1 MIERTLPRLR
11 LGGAFERP
19 AALGPA
25 AGSGGIAGSAHEEAC
40 ATSQAKARAA
50 QGAAARVAARR
61 SEAILSTPARA
72 GMLLGASAAVYA
84 VTLAGVSGL
93 QAQQDAAVIAA
104 RQPSVDRI
112 AAVRAA
118 NDSLEASL
126 VAIDAKA
133 RTLASDYAAAGG
145 DISSYQARL
154 DELAGLVA
162 TIQGSAAALPTR
174 IALPSVSMHGKVG
187 SSKAP
192 ATSSTTGAS
201 GG

>member
-1 MIERTLPRLR
+1 MTERTLPRLR
-11 LGGAFERP
+11 LGGSFERP
-19 AALGPA
+19 APSAPVPGSGIR
-25 AGSGGIAGSAHEEAC
+25 AGSGTGDVC
-40 ATSQAKARAA
+40 VTSQEKARAA

-84 VTLAGVSGL
+84 VTLASVSGL
-93 QAQQDAAVIAA
+93 QAQQDAAAIAA

-118 NDSLEASL
+118 NDSLEAAL

-145 DISSYQARL
+145 DIGAYQARL

-162 TIQGSAAALPTR
+162 TIEGSAAALPTR

>member
-1 MIERTLPRLR
+1 MTMTERTLPRLR
-11 LGGAFERP
+11 L
-19 AALGPA
+19 
-25 AGSGGIAGSAHEEAC
+25 AGSVNRAAPQTTNAGSADGGC
-40 ATSQAKARAA
+40 AASEAKARGA
-50 QGAAARVAARR
+50 QAEAARMAARR
-61 SEAILSTPARA
+61 TEAILSTPVRA

-93 QAQQDAAVIAA
+93 QAQHDAAVIAA

-112 AAVRAA
+112 SEVRAA
-118 NDSLEASL
+118 NDALEAAL
-126 VAIDAKA
+126 VAVDAKA
-133 RTLASDYAAAGG
+133 RTLAADYATAGG
-145 DISSYQARL
+145 DISVYQARL

-162 TIQGSAAALPTR
+162 TIQGSAAALPSR
-174 IALPSVSMHGKVG
+174 IALPSVSIHGKVG